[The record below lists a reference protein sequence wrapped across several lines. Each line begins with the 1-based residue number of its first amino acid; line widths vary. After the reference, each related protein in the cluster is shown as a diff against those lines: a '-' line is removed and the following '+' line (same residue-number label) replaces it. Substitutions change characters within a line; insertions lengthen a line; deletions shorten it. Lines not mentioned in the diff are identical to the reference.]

1 MRIWPVGIVLVL
13 IVSTYEAQALRLSAP
28 AEVKGQLVGHL
39 DRDPPVPVYS
49 PDSLRLNYV
58 ESGGVPSS
66 VNDSSGALTLVLITE
81 ILGTVASAKGSETLA
96 QRTGQT
102 DPKTLRKALAI
113 LKEWYKPKNNR
124 PKTDEV
130 LKKIERLEQLLTPPQ
145 GLASAAFLQEAR
157 DLCRLVGDE
166 PNYPTNSGEPIG
178 ANEYFRTIKG
188 SGVDE
193 RQLGDF
199 IFNLTP
205 ASGASSPVGEK
216 SIAPAAPTTR

>member
-1 MRIWPVGIVLVL
+1 MRILSAGLVL
-13 IVSTYEAQALRLSAP
+13 LTIAFTLEVQALRLTAP
-28 AEVKGQLVGHL
+28 AEVKGRLLGHL
-39 DRDPPVPVYS
+39 DRDPPIPVYG

-58 ESGGVPSS
+58 ESAGGPSS
-66 VNDSSGALTLVLITE
+66 VTDPSGALTLVLITE
-81 ILGTVASAKGSETLA
+81 VLGSVAQAKGTEALA
-96 QRTGQT
+96 QRAAKT
-102 DPKTLRKALAI
+102 DPKTLRKTLAI